1 MCTHVPSHF
10 WQTPVLL
17 SKKQKQKMKL
27 VMLAINLISDGFLVW
42 FVNIIKYHHEFC
54 WLLFWK
60 TLTEAEGTTMEILLW
75 ANPAPSPVAT
85 FDVRGQP
92 FLREALISW
101 WPTGRGWKSADTEV
115 DWGGLRPGT
124 GRAVPFQAQPG

>member
-60 TLTEAEGTTMEILLW
+60 TLTEAEGTTMENFTLGKPCPKPCG
-75 ANPAPSPVAT
+75 N
-85 FDVRGQP
+85 F
-92 FLREALISW
+92 
-101 WPTGRGWKSADTEV
+101 
-115 DWGGLRPGT
+115 
-124 GRAVPFQAQPG
+124 